1 VIHISF
7 LPFYEYFFML
17 NLDAKVVIVTGA
29 SSGIGAALARLFSKQ
44 GAKVTLA
51 ARRLDRLEKV
61 ARQCPG
67 EATVIV
73 ADLVKKQDRKAVVQK
88 TLAQWGQIDILV
100 NNAGLGMYGHFMTTS
115 EADWRRIFE
124 INLFSTVSLTK
135 DVLSI
140 MQGQGQG
147 IIVNIASIAGLMAH
161 SDKVSPYVAS
171 KHALVGFSRG
181 LAKDLAGTEIRVLA
195 VCPHL
200 TDTEFFTVSPGADQM
215 APVVKKYKDFMDTP
229 EDVAKGILDQLDAK
243 QLVVFPTTKS
253 ARAYEKQRDV

>member
-1 VIHISF
+1 
-7 LPFYEYFFML
+7 ML

-29 SSGIGAALARLFSKQ
+29 SSGIGAALARLFSNK
-44 GAKVTLA
+44 GAKVALA

-61 ARQCPG
+61 ARECSG
-67 EATVIV
+67 ETIVIV

-100 NNAGLGMYGHFMTTS
+100 NNAGLGMYSHFMTTS
-115 EADWRRIFE
+115 EAEWRRIFE
-124 INLFSTVSLTK
+124 INVFSTVSLTK

-147 IIVNIASIAGLMAH
+147 IIVNVASIAGLIAH
-161 SDKVSPYVAS
+161 SDKVTPYVAS

-200 TDTEFFTVSPGADQM
+200 TDTEFFAVSPGADQM
-215 APVVKKYKDFMDTP
+215 APVVEKYKDFMDTP
-229 EDVAKGILDQLDAK
+229 EDVAQGIIEQLDSK
-243 QLVVFPTTKS
+243 HLVVFPTAKP
-253 ARAYEKQRDV
+253 AKAYVKQRDI